1 MYNLLLRTAPLA
13 LVLALSLPSF
23 GQGNNMF
30 QSTGAGDQYLAPSP
44 PLFPFAPRSVNIGT
58 LPIGLA
64 ATLRVRGDQLP
75 VNDAFVGTSLATFR
89 TDVGNGNN
97 QNWSMVRG
105 TLEIGRLWHTNPS
118 TAFVVQAR
126 QPDGNLWL
134 RNSESDGVVV
144 HFNGTAGTLLNG
156 YTLNRQAFVAIG
168 EDGAQAGLGPNAPWS
183 RVHLVHPTQG
193 ASPATF
199 GYRPQFRNGI
209 TLTGNSDLAY
219 VGQLYDQ
226 GAAGTGAEQDD
237 NSAFGFVWG
246 DNALP
251 AGDAHA
257 WDHATFRFVGA
268 LGVGGSAGTVNGLEL
283 LRLRPYRANANDPV
297 QGFVGIG
304 DYVNSATQPSERLDV
319 LNGKVRIRSLPTD
332 PLSSSNEVVTVNMTT
347 GVLEHRPFSNLPNNC
362 EWEMG
367 TLVQHVWTAEGAADP
382 ACPDAAENVGIGTPT
397 PTAKLHVVDD
407 TPDANN
413 AIVGVRCIVQ
423 GASLSSNGL
432 DVQVTSGT
440 GAVSTTR
447 IGGNFFSEDAEN
459 QNYGV
464 KSVAQLTVAQGGGS
478 QGNRGVYG
486 QADLRGGIT
495 LYNTGVEGQAS
506 FSAGSLATNN
516 LGVRGFASGLNDPG
530 LLNNVGVMGQAS
542 FARQNYGGWFFAE
555 STGPGENYGVLAR
568 ANNASSNNYG
578 IYSYAPV
585 GPNNWA
591 GYFNGDVWIQGNGFV
606 NNGIPIMSDENL
618 KTNVAALANGLS
630 RVLQLQPKTYTF
642 RTTDFPMMNLS
653 TGDQIGLIAQEVQ
666 QVVPEAVTSAMF
678 PAQFDSLGNQVSAAF
693 PVMGVDYIKLIPL
706 LIGAIHEQ
714 QAQIIAMQQDLA
726 DCCASTGS
734 TDGRAPQ
741 PGTDHRSIPVA
752 GEGDARLTITPNP
765 FQDQAVIGF
774 ELPRSAR
781 VALLVCDGLGK
792 ELFTLFEGSLSAG
805 PQRRDWDTGY
815 LAPGL
820 YHVTLLVDGEPMIRK
835 AVKL

>member
-1 MYNLLLRTAPLA
+1 MGVWVAVSLMGFGLSVRAQNDGDHCLTNGLGRT
-13 LVLALSLPSF
+13 
-23 GQGNNMF
+23 
-30 QSTGAGDQYLAPSP
+30 YLAPDALLP
-44 PLFPFAPRSVNIGT
+44 GVNPLNMTIGT
-58 LPIGLA
+58 A
-64 ATLRVRGDQLP
+64 ASDFATLRVRGDQLP
-75 VNDAFVGTSLATFR
+75 VVDQWGVSNCTFR

-105 TLEIGRLWHTNPS
+105 QWEIGRLWHVNPAN
-118 TAFVVQAR
+118 AFNVQAMNGT
-126 QPDGNLWL
+126 GNLWL
-134 RNSESDGVVV
+134 RNSDMDGVVI

-156 YTLNRQAFVAIG
+156 YTLNRLGFVAIG
-168 EDGAQAGLGPNAPWS
+168 ENDAQGFVLNPNAPWS

-226 GAAGTGAEQDD
+226 GTAGTGAEQDD

-268 LGVGGSAGTVNGLEL
+268 LGAGGSAGTVNGLEL
-283 LRLRPYRANANDPV
+283 LRLRPYRANANDAV

-367 TLVQHVWTAEGAADP
+367 NLVQHVWTAVGP
-382 ACPDAAENVGIGTPT
+382 PNGACPDEEENVGIGTPT
-397 PTAKLHVVDD
+397 PTAKLHVVDG

-413 AIVGVRCIVQ
+413 AIYGIRCIVQ
-423 GASLSSNGL
+423 GADVTSNGL

-495 LYNTGVEGQAS
+495 LNNTGVEGQAS

-555 STGPGENYGVLAR
+555 SLGPAENYGVRAR
-568 ANNASSNNYG
+568 ATQATTNYG
-578 IYSYAPV
+578 IRASAS
-585 GPNNWA
+585 GGTTNWA
-591 GYFNGDVWIQGNGFV
+591 GWFEDDVWVQGDIHLVNGTIV
-606 NNGIPIMSDENL
+606 ISDQNL
-618 KTNVAALANGLS
+618 KTNITDLTEGLS
-630 RVLQLQPKTYTF
+630 RVLQLAPKSYQFLTADY
-642 RTTDFPMMNLS
+642 PMMELS
-653 TGDQIGLIAQEVQ
+653 PDLQVGLLAQEVQ
-666 QVVPEAVTSAMF
+666 QVIPEAVSTTVY
-678 PAQFDSLGNQVSAAF
+678 PAQYDSLGNQVSAAF

-752 GEGDARLTITPNP
+752 GEGEVRLIITPNP

-774 ELPRSAR
+774 ELLRSAR
-781 VALLVCDGLGK
+781 VALLVSDAMGK

-805 PQRRDWDTGY
+805 PQRHEWSTSY

>member
-1 MYNLLLRTAPLA
+1 
-13 LVLALSLPSF
+13 
-23 GQGNNMF
+23 
-30 QSTGAGDQYLAPSP
+30 
-44 PLFPFAPRSVNIGT
+44 
-58 LPIGLA
+58 
-64 ATLRVRGDQLP
+64 TLRVRGDQLP

-105 TLEIGRLWHTNPS
+105 ALEIGRLWHTNPS

-134 RNSESDGVVV
+134 RNSENDGVVV
-144 HFNGTAGTLLNG
+144 HFNGAAGALLNS

-168 EDGAQAGLGPNAPWS
+168 EDMAQSGLGPNAPWS

-193 ASPATF
+193 AAPATF

-268 LGVGGSAGTVNGLEL
+268 LGAGGSAGTVNGLEL

-297 QGFVGIG
+297 QGFVGVG

-367 TLVQHVWTAEGAADP
+367 SLVQHVWTAEGAADP

-413 AIVGVRCIVQ
+413 AIFGIRSFVQ
-423 GASLSSNGL
+423 GGAVTSQGL
-432 DVQVTSGT
+432 DVQVTT
-440 GAVSTTR
+440 GAGSVSTTR
-447 IGGNFFSEDAEN
+447 IGGNFLSEDAEN

-464 KSVAQLTVAQGGGS
+464 KSVAQLSVAQAGGS

-486 QADLRGGIT
+486 QADVRGGIT
-495 LYNTGVEGQAS
+495 LFNTGVEGQAA
-506 FSAGSLATNN
+506 FTAGSLATNN

-555 STGPGENYGVLAR
+555 SPGPAENYGVRAR
-568 ANNASSNNYG
+568 ATQATTNYG
-578 IYSYAPV
+578 IRASAA
-585 GPNNWA
+585 GGTTNWA
-591 GYFNGDVWIQGNGFV
+591 GWFEDDVWVQGNIHLV
-606 NNGIPIMSDENL
+606 NGTIVISDQNL
-618 KTNVAALANGLS
+618 KTNITDLTDGLS
-630 RVLQLQPKTYTF
+630 RVLQLAPKSYQFLTADY
-642 RTTDFPMMNLS
+642 PMMELS
-653 TGDQIGLIAQEVQ
+653 PDPQIGLLAQEVQ
-666 QVVPEAVTSAMF
+666 QVIPEAVATAVY
-678 PAQFDSLGNQVSAAF
+678 PAQYDTLGNQVSAAF
-693 PVMGVDYIKLIPL
+693 PVMGVDYVKLIPL
-706 LIGAIHEQ
+706 LIGAIREQ
-714 QAQIIAMQQDLA
+714 QAQLAAMQQDLA
-726 DCCASTGS
+726 ACCAVDGS
-734 TDGRAPQ
+734 TDQRSMS
-741 PGTDHRSIPVA
+741 PGAGAGTGGALRTDLFIVPNPVA
-752 GEGDARLTITPNP
+752 DHTQLRYTVATPGRTRLEVSDASGKRLEVLEE
-765 FQDQAVIGF
+765 AVR
-774 ELPRSAR
+774 E
-781 VALLVCDGLGK
+781 
-792 ELFTLFEGSLSAG
+792 AG
-805 PQRRDWDTGY
+805 AYTHDWTTTD
-815 LAPGL
+815 LAPGT
-820 YHVTLLVDGEPMIRK
+820 YHVTLFLNDSFVVKK
-835 AVKL
+835 AVKVGR